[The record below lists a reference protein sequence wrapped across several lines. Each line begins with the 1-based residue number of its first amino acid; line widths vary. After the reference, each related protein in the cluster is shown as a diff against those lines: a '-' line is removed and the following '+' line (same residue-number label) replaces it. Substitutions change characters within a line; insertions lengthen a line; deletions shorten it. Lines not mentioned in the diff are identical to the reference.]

1 MAVLNGRTGFPY
13 HFPYTQ
19 VAADGTWPEY
29 DAVCTYKEQSENM
42 LQDDPDFPFYLTTGR
57 VAHYH
62 HTTLRTAPYSREL
75 IPVPDMRIN
84 PRDAAALGVAH
95 GDWVELSSRRGATRG
110 LPHRGRA
117 SRRGDDGAFLLPRKL
132 RPFHQDHERRLA
144 PVQREPHGP
153 R

>member
-1 MAVLNGRTGFPY
+1 MGCLPDCHAVSQTRALCDHGGAERPHRFSH

-84 PRDAAALGVAH
+84 PRDAAALGVAD
-95 GDWVELSSRRGATRG
+95 GDWVEL
-110 LPHRGRA
+110 RA
-117 SRRGDDGAFLLPRKL
+117 VAVPRAA
-132 RPFHQDHERRLA
+132 A
-144 PVQREPHGP
+144 PTSP
-153 R
+153 RACVPAWR